1 MKPIAALLIGTL
13 CISCDRPESE
23 SHDPDNT
30 HLLETEAQQS
40 ASEEAN
46 VQRENALQQQAESF
60 FKEFSIALTED
71 KAEAAAAMI
80 AQEHRERFQ
89 SGYRLWRG
97 ARFFDP
103 IVKRVSGDQ
112 TLIEV
117 EVSIKHEQRGEDR
130 ETTSLRFADGKW
142 QLLDS

>member
-46 VQRENALQQQAESF
+46 VQRENALQQQSF

-130 ETTSLRFADGKW
+130 ETTSLRFIDGKW

>member
-23 SHDPDNT
+23 SHDQNNT
-30 HLLETEAQQS
+30 PLLETEAQQS
-40 ASEEAN
+40 TSEEAN
-46 VQRENALQQQAESF
+46 GQRENALQQQAESF
-60 FKEFSIALTED
+60 FKEFSIALTEN

-97 ARFFDP
+97 VQFLDP

-130 ETTSLRFADGKW
+130 ETKSLRFADGKW